1 MHVMWGQ
8 DPPCV
13 SRVPFNIDAMV
24 DDQWVRN
31 LDCPSISKSSS
42 PTMTS
47 SRRCANIGTISQ
59 LRDSLVPTR
68 SNRGA
73 FFSLSL
79 ISIVIMTG
87 YLPYLADAVDSA
99 TQAILS
105 VRTIASFGMSQ
116 NPHLLLKEEIE

>member
-1 MHVMWGQ
+1 MLCGDRIH
-8 DPPCV
+8 
-13 SRVPFNIDAMV
+13 RAYLEYFFNIDAMV

-31 LDCPSISKSSS
+31 LDCPSISS

-47 SRRCANIGTISQ
+47 NRRCTNIGTISQ
-59 LRDSLVPTR
+59 FGDSLVPTR

-73 FFSLSL
+73 FFSPSL

-87 YLPYLADAVDSA
+87 YLPYLADAVNSA